1 VFEVRDSTGA
11 PIAKQPVTFAVSGG
25 AVTPTAAETDATGTV
40 HVRVALPEHAGPVEI
55 TAKVGTFSRTAT
67 AYADPGLAHELV
79 VERGGA
85 PAGRVAV
92 RSRDSVVLRVV
103 ARDAYGNRTRLED
116 FVATTSGR
124 SIGLVATAASDSQ
137 TLVTLE
143 PRRSGLSELQLSASG
158 LRARVTVD
166 VALPATARP
175 WAIGARSAWLGANNP
190 WIKAPSLTG
199 ISGADFTVFG
209 RRSLPG
215 ADGLSLA
222 LGAEAGSLSADR
234 AAGGTVSMTLVEAFG
249 RAELA
254 VLPDGPVS
262 PVVSLGVGAYHLKSN
277 DNGQAVYHTNAF
289 WSGGVGLDVTV
300 SPRLTVEARVER
312 QWMRDANQG
321 HVATFWPMGAGA
333 RIAL

>member
-1 VFEVRDSTGA
+1 
-11 PIAKQPVTFAVSGG
+11 VTFAVSGG
-25 AVTPTAAETDATGTV
+25 AVTPTAVETDATGTV
-40 HVRVALPEHAGPVEI
+40 RVRVALPERAGPVEI

-67 AYADPGLAHELV
+67 VYADPGPAHELV

-85 PAGRVAV
+85 LTGHVAV
-92 RSRDSVVLRVV
+92 RSRDTVVLRVV

-124 SIGLVATAASDSQ
+124 SIGLMAAAASDSQ
-137 TLVTLE
+137 ALVTLE

-158 LRARVTVD
+158 LRARVTMD
-166 VALPATARP
+166 VALPATAGP

-190 WIKAPSLTG
+190 WIQAPSLTG

-234 AAGGTVSMTLVEAFG
+234 TAGGTVSMTLVEAFG

-254 VLPDGPVS
+254 VFPDGPVS

-289 WSGGVGLDVTV
+289 WSGGVGLDVAV
-300 SPRLTVEARVER
+300 SPRVTVEARVER